1 MHRSSH
7 WLALAGLLVL
17 AAAPADAL
25 KTRTDTV
32 TASVH
37 KTGRSGT
44 ALVYKGTVRSKV
56 FGRGTVVEKIYG
68 NLKGTFVITYKRGK
82 VRGTSTA
89 KTRPSS
95 GGRLKVSGT
104 YRLTGGT
111 KRYRNIRGSGTFT
124 GSSSR
129 DLSRATFRQRGKVKF

>member
-1 MHRSSH
+1 MRRFSVP
-7 WLALAGLLVL
+7 AL
-17 AAAPADAL
+17 AAALLLVAPAAAA
-25 KTRTDTV
+25 TTHTDTV

-56 FGRGTVVEKIYG
+56 FGRGKVTEKIYG

-82 VRGTSTA
+82 VRGKTTA
-89 KTRPSS
+89 YTQPSS
-95 GGRLKVSGT
+95 GGRLKVSGS

-111 KRYRNIRGSGTFT
+111 GRYRHISGHGTYT
-124 GSSSR
+124 GSSSP
-129 DLSRATFRQRGKVKF
+129 DLSRASFRQHGKLRF